1 MPSRTYIPAPTP
13 RSDYLS
19 VIRHTQ
25 LISVDLIVECS
36 GGLLMGFRNNSP
48 AKGTFFVPGGRVFK
62 HESMGAAVER
72 VMKDEVN
79 VEVRADEGKR
89 FGGEV

>member
-1 MPSRTYIPAPTP
+1 
-13 RSDYLS
+13 
-19 VIRHTQ
+19 
-25 LISVDLIVECS
+25 
-36 GGLLMGFRNNSP
+36 MGFRNNSP

>member
-1 MPSRTYIPAPTP
+1 
-13 RSDYLS
+13 
-19 VIRHTQ
+19 
-25 LISVDLIVECS
+25 
-36 GGLLMGFRNNSP
+36 
-48 AKGTFFVPGGRVFK
+48 VFK